1 MKEVLLMYFKME
13 LTNKNDELIDEVK
26 FKSIKQ
32 LKEFYYNLDDKIEL
46 HNKWRGLTLKSYIVY
61 EDEAENMQELKEYY
75 KILPENPDEYILT
88 RPLKLGQLNQTETK
102 NDRKSIISGIFWVL
116 ITILFLPFVIVISAT
131 SKN

>member
-1 MKEVLLMYFKME
+1 MYFKME

>member
-1 MKEVLLMYFKME
+1 MYFKME

-46 HNKWRGLTLKSYIVY
+46 HNEWRGLRLKSYIVY

-116 ITILFLPFVIVISAT
+116 ITILFLPFVIVISAA

>member
-1 MKEVLLMYFKME
+1 MYFKME

-46 HNKWRGLTLKSYIVY
+46 HNEWRGLTLKSYIVY
-61 EDEAENMQELKEYY
+61 EDEAENMQELKAYY
-75 KILPENPDEYILT
+75 KIFPENPDEYILT
-88 RPLKLGQLNQTETK
+88 RPLKLSQLNQTTEVT
-102 NDRKSIISGIFWVL
+102 NNKSIISGVFWVL
-116 ITILFLPFVIVISAT
+116 ITILFLPFVIVISAA

>member
-1 MKEVLLMYFKME
+1 MYFKME

-46 HNKWRGLTLKSYIVY
+46 RNEWRGLTLKSYIVY

-75 KILPENPDEYILT
+75 KIFPENPDEYILT
-88 RPLKLGQLNQTETK
+88 RPLKLGQLNQTEAK
-102 NDRKSIISGIFWVL
+102 NDNKSIISGIFWVL
-116 ITILFLPFVIVISAT
+116 ITILFLPFVIVISAA

>member
-1 MKEVLLMYFKME
+1 MYFKME

-46 HNKWRGLTLKSYIVY
+46 HNKWRGLILKSYIVY
-61 EDEAENMQELKEYY
+61 EDEAENMQELKAYY
-75 KILPENPDEYILT
+75 KIFPENPDEYILT
-88 RPLKLGQLNQTETK
+88 RPLKLSQLNQTTEVT
-102 NDRKSIISGIFWVL
+102 NNKSIISGIFWVL
-116 ITILFLPFVIVISAT
+116 ITILFLPFVIVISAA

>member
-1 MKEVLLMYFKME
+1 MYFKME

-26 FKSIKQ
+26 FKSIEQ

-46 HNKWRGLTLKSYIVY
+46 HNEWRGLTLKSYIVY
-61 EDEAENMQELKEYY
+61 EDEAENMQELKAYY
-75 KILPENPDEYILT
+75 KIFPENPDEYIIT
-88 RPLKLGQLNQTETK
+88 RPLKLGQLNQTTEVT
-102 NDRKSIISGIFWVL
+102 NNKSIISGVFWVL

>member
-1 MKEVLLMYFKME
+1 MYFKME

-61 EDEAENMQELKEYY
+61 EDEAENMQKLKEYY
-75 KILPENPDEYILT
+75 KIFPENPDEYILT
-88 RPLKLGQLNQTETK
+88 RPLKLRQLNQTETK
-102 NDRKSIISGIFWVL
+102 NDRKSIISDIFWVL
-116 ITILFLPFVIVISAT
+116 ITILFLPFVIVISAA

>member
-1 MKEVLLMYFKME
+1 MYFKME

-26 FKSIKQ
+26 FKSIEQ

-61 EDEAENMQELKEYY
+61 EDEAENMQELKTYY
-75 KILPENPDEYILT
+75 KIFPENPDEYILT
-88 RPLKLGQLNQTETK
+88 RPLKLSQLNQTTEVT
-102 NDRKSIISGIFWVL
+102 NNKSIISGVFWVL
-116 ITILFLPFVIVISAT
+116 ITILFLPFVIVISAA

>member
-1 MKEVLLMYFKME
+1 ME

-26 FKSIKQ
+26 FKSIEQ

-46 HNKWRGLTLKSYIVY
+46 HNEWRGLTLKSYIVY
-61 EDEAENMQELKEYY
+61 EDEAENMQELKAYY
-75 KILPENPDEYILT
+75 KIFPENPDEYIIT
-88 RPLKLGQLNQTETK
+88 RPLKLGQLNQTTEVT
-102 NDRKSIISGIFWVL
+102 NNKSIISGVFWVL